1 MDMKVARG
9 GDSKAGEL
17 PKGPAAGVPPTTNPI
32 DIALETGRH
41 DPDLESPARRVLQKN
56 ERLIEAQ
63 TAQLGRQR
71 WRDFIIT
78 ALGVCVLAGA
88 CLLVWDASQAKGVV
102 VEPFAAPPDLVERGL
117 SGPVLAAQMLD
128 KLSRMQAQTE
138 STRAAST
145 YANDWGGDI
154 EIEIP
159 NTGVSIGEV
168 RRYLRAWLGDQT
180 RLSGEVFRLTD
191 GRLAVTTRVGT
202 NPATRG
208 EGAEAN
214 LDALLQQGAEAI
226 YAETQPFRYA
236 VWLVQQNRN
245 DEAKAVFQA
254 LVAGSDKDERL
265 WGYYGLSN
273 LAETSA
279 ERHRNLQAA
288 LRLNPRFTPAMFNL
302 AMSLGADGREE
313 QGYTTLGDFVA
324 HAADARRELQSGW
337 AEDMLNQ
344 AHLIRAGIVGDTRQ
358 ASQRAEKGIGLSP
371 WSQGTAS
378 APVAA
383 AVAYAAAHDLPAARR
398 VLQEHGLLAPEAM
411 AKLQM
416 QFGPEFE
423 YQSQF
428 AMSVGDWAAAR
439 DHVARVLAASSAFQR
454 GPAQADLSAGNR
466 AVLAAAHARLG
477 QIDEARAAIIPTKLD
492 CAPCVR
498 ARGLVEAYAGNGRAA
513 DHWLRESVRI
523 APSLPTAHADWA
535 EAYLVRRDPARA
547 ILQARLAVEKGPNW
561 AEPRKFWGDALMMQ
575 NKPSEAARKYREA
588 VRLAPNWGAL
598 HLALGRAQAAGQTE
612 AARGSFSAASR
623 MDLSPADRTAVTS
636 LLN

>member
-17 PKGPAAGVPPTTNPI
+17 PKAPAAGVPPTTNPI

-324 HAADARRELQSGW
+324 RAADALFPRRTPTGPRLISCGAIRLGPSSRRGLQSRRG
-337 AEDMLNQ
+337 Q
-344 AHLIRAGIVGDTRQ
+344 T
-358 ASQRAEKGIGLSP
+358 GLS
-371 WSQGTAS
+371 
-378 APVAA
+378 
-383 AVAYAAAHDLPAARR
+383 R
-398 VLQEHGLLAPEAM
+398 
-411 AKLQM
+411 
-416 QFGPEFE
+416 
-423 YQSQF
+423 
-428 AMSVGDWAAAR
+428 
-439 DHVARVLAASSAFQR
+439 ASS
-454 GPAQADLSAGNR
+454 
-466 AVLAAAHARLG
+466 
-477 QIDEARAAIIPTKLD
+477 
-492 CAPCVR
+492 
-498 ARGLVEAYAGNGRAA
+498 
-513 DHWLRESVRI
+513 
-523 APSLPTAHADWA
+523 
-535 EAYLVRRDPARA
+535 
-547 ILQARLAVEKGPNW
+547 
-561 AEPRKFWGDALMMQ
+561 WGDALMMQ

-588 VRLAPNWGAL
+588 VRLAPAWGAL
-598 HLALGRAQAAGQTE
+598 HLALGRAQAAAGQTE